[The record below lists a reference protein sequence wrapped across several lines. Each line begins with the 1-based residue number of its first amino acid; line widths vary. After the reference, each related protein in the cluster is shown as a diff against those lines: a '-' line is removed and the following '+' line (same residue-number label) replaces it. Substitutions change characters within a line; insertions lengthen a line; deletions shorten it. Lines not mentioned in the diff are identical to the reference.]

1 MPKPHK
7 LGIHLF
13 RRDYRLE
20 DNLALLEACKQC
32 DSIIPV
38 FIFTYDQIRDNPY
51 KSNNCVQFLC
61 ESLIDLNTQLH
72 TKNGSVLQIYY
83 GNVEE
88 VLAKIIKSTGATLLS
103 MNMEYTAYGA
113 KVEKL
118 LKDTLEVELVIKE
131 DITLNPMGS
140 VRTTGGLIYTKYTP
154 YYRAASKFP
163 VALPT
168 KNKHSNYFKGSINVS
183 GKVSI
188 DEISKFHDG
197 IVNEHLVHRGGRQ
210 EALKILKNIKDFK
223 DYDDRRNDLN
233 YKTTQLSAYNKFG
246 CASVR
251 EVYWSIAHAL
261 GKHSQIIAQ
270 LYWRDFFYTLSYY
283 HPEIY
288 KMSLNV
294 KWRGIKWD
302 EDPKLFKAWCEGRTG
317 FPIVDA
323 AMREIN
329 KTGFM
334 HNRARLIVSNFLT
347 RMLNVDWRKGEHYFA
362 KMLYDYDPAQ
372 NNFGWQV
379 SASVSGTES
388 RILDQTI
395 YNPWLQSMKFDV
407 NCEYIKKWMPEL
419 KDISARDLHH
429 WDVKGE
435 EYIKKGLV
443 KYILPIVD
451 YKTAREANL
460 KLYKKYISK

>member
-1 MPKPHK
+1 
-7 LGIHLF
+7 
-13 RRDYRLE
+13 
-20 DNLALLEACKQC
+20 
-32 DSIIPV
+32 
-38 FIFTYDQIRDNPY
+38 
-51 KSNNCVQFLC
+51 
-61 ESLIDLNTQLH
+61 
-72 TKNGSVLQIYY
+72 
-83 GNVEE
+83 
-88 VLAKIIKSTGATLLS
+88 
-103 MNMEYTAYGA
+103 
-113 KVEKL
+113 
-118 LKDTLEVELVIKE
+118 
-131 DITLNPMGS
+131 
-140 VRTTGGLIYTKYTP
+140 
-154 YYRAASKFP
+154 
-163 VALPT
+163 
-168 KNKHSNYFKGSINVS
+168 
-183 GKVSI
+183 
-188 DEISKFHDG
+188 
-197 IVNEHLVHRGGRQ
+197 
-210 EALKILKNIKDFK
+210 
-223 DYDDRRNDLN
+223 LN

-407 NCEYIKKWMPEL
+407 NCEYIKKWIPEL